1 MKILIS
7 SYVLNRSGTPTYTL
21 TLYNE
26 LLRRG
31 HDVTVYSPQMGT
43 LAKQMNAV
51 DSLSG
56 SHPDVIIAQMN
67 ICAVTLRSAFPNVPM
82 IFSAHGIDPVSE
94 QPPEVEVQWYTA
106 INEDVR
112 DNLVL
117 HGIGPERITIVRDF
131 IDTDLFRPVKPVNDE
146 PQIVLFISNYKK
158 WRTHAVI
165 NRACK
170 KLRIN
175 YKAIGS
181 PYGPSHHVEWDI
193 NKADLVV
200 SVARGI
206 LEAMACGRPVISFDI
221 MRGDGYVTPE
231 LYFESRTRNFG
242 GRGFDRKCLYSFN
255 ADTFVAEIKKY
266 SADDGII
273 NRDIILEHHNHVK
286 GVDSIMSI
294 INNLY
299 AGS

>member
-112 DNLVL
+112 DNLVSQ
-117 HGIGPERITIVRDF
+117 GVDPEHITIVRDF
-131 IDTDLFRPVKPVNDE
+131 IDTDVFRSVKPVNDD
-146 PQIVLFISNYKK
+146 PQRVLFISNYKK
-158 WRTHAVI
+158 WRTHTVVH
-165 NRACK
+165 RACE
-170 KLRIN
+170 KLGMG

-181 PYGPSHHVEWDI
+181 PYGPSHQVEWDI
-193 NKADLVV
+193 NQADLVV

-221 MRGDGYVTPE
+221 MRGDGYLTRDVY
-231 LYFESRTRNFG
+231 LESRTRNFG